1 MTANNRIFVGLSLV
15 AVVAAVILSAANLYL
30 GDLNQDEGWYL
41 YAARMVAA
49 GQWPYVD
56 FAFTQGPVMP
66 LVYALFAPVIAAG
79 GLAGGRLITAL
90 LGLVAAVLAA
100 RLAARLVNPELR
112 AGAALTTFILIGVNV
127 YQSYFCTVV
136 KTYSLTALFLMLGFL
151 ALTGGWTRRRAGL
164 MLIAG
169 AFMALAAGTRVSAGV
184 ILPIVFLCL
193 LASRRFSPPLAWL
206 YFGLGATVMTS
217 LVFLPFLIL
226 APESLLYCIMQYH
239 ALRHSG
245 GGLMTLAFKVGFL
258 SRLLQAYF
266 VAFIVGVFIVC
277 TKWAQARA
285 PAAMATPAATDT
297 PTAMAVPAAMTA
309 PAATITPVLM
319 RILWLSIAAITLI
332 HFLAPFPYD
341 DYQVFVFPLLAI
353 AITNAAI
360 RLVGRRGALWLTLAI
375 LVASLGAAGSSPLNQ
390 DWFIQGRDR
399 IWWLIKDR
407 SPLQKLRDT
416 ADLIRRETQPGNL
429 LLTQDPYI
437 AVEADRQV
445 PRGLE
450 MGQFSYF
457 PALSDNQAAQLH
469 VFNRAGFERLLRT
482 TEAPI
487 AALSG
492 YALAIQSPEIMPLT
506 AEDQTLFTEIV
517 ASRYTPMTNVPCFG
531 QAYTTLKIYRKK

>member
-1 MTANNRIFVGLSLV
+1 MILTNRIFVGLSFI
-15 AVVAAVILSAANLYL
+15 AVVAALILAAANLYL

-41 YAARMVAA
+41 YAAGLVSS

-66 LVYALFAPVIAAG
+66 LVYALFQSGLGRTG

-90 LGLVAAVLAA
+90 LGLAGAVLAA
-100 RLAARLVNPELR
+100 RLAARLVNTELR
-112 AGAALTTFILIGVNV
+112 AGAALTTFILISVNV

-136 KTYSLTALFLMLGFL
+136 KTYSLTVLLLMLGFL
-151 ALTGGWTRRRAGL
+151 ALAEGWTRRRAWLLL
-164 MLIAG
+164 MAG
-169 AFMALAAGTRVSAGV
+169 AFMVLAAGTRTSAGV
-184 ILPIVFLCL
+184 ILPIVFLYL
-193 LASRRFSPPLAWL
+193 LMARRSAPPLAWL
-206 YFGLGATVMTS
+206 HFGLGATVTAG

-226 APESLLYCIMQYH
+226 APESFMYCIVKYH
-239 ALRHSG
+239 TLRYSG

-266 VAFIVGVFIVC
+266 VAFGIGIAVVFA
-277 TKWAQARA
+277 KWAGDRH
-285 PAAMATPAATDT
+285 
-297 PTAMAVPAAMTA
+297 A
-309 PAATITPVLM
+309 PAATAITNPSVGPALM
-319 RILWLSIAAITLI
+319 RMLWLSVITITLI

-341 DYQVFVFPLLAI
+341 DYQVFIFPLLAI
-353 AITNAAI
+353 AIASAAV
-360 RLVGRRGALWLTLAI
+360 RLVGQRGSLWLTMAI
-375 LVASLGAAGSSPLNQ
+375 LVVSLGAAGSSPLNQ

-399 IWWLIKDR
+399 IWWIVKDR

-416 ADLIRRETQPGNL
+416 AARIRSITKPGDL
-429 LLTQDPYI
+429 LLTQDPYL
-437 AVEADRQV
+437 AVEANLKV

-457 PALSDNQAAQLH
+457 PNLNDDQAERLH

-492 YALAIQSPEIMPLT
+492 YALAIQSPEVTPLT
-506 AEDQTLFTEIV
+506 PEDQALFTKIV
-517 ASRYTPMTNVPCFG
+517 MDRYTPMTNVPSFG
-531 QAYTTLKIYRKK
+531 QAGTTLKIYRKKAGM